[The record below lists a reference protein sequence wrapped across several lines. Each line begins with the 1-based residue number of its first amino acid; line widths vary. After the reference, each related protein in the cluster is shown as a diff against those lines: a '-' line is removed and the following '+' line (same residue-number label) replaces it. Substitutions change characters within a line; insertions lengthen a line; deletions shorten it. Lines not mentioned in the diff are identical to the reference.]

1 MAGASTTQAPISNR
15 IASIDALRGFDML
28 WITGGEEVIHSLYK
42 LYPNSFTLGLST
54 QFEHVTWA
62 GFRFYDLIFPLFLF
76 IVGVVLPFSI
86 TKRLEAGAN
95 RAQLYVH
102 LVRRLVILFCL
113 GLVYNGFLNLNFHQL
128 RIAGVLQ
135 RIAVCYFLAA
145 IVMMNTSVRGQA
157 IVAGGLLV
165 VYWLVMIL
173 VPVPGIGAGVL
184 TPAGNLSAFVDQHLL
199 PHPFCCYI
207 FGDNE
212 GILSTIPAVST
223 CLLGALAGHWLRTS
237 RPAARKA
244 AGLALAGVACLLVGW
259 TWGHWFPIIKNVWS
273 SSFVLFAGGWSL
285 LLLALFYWIID
296 VRGYRRWTFFFTV
309 IGLNPI
315 TIYLIRSQFDFGT
328 VAMIFVRGF
337 INHIGPY
344 KPLVFDLSVL
354 AVGWLFLYFLYRQK
368 IFLKVG

>member
-1 MAGASTTQAPISNR
+1 MADASTTHSPISGR

-28 WITGGEEVIHSLYK
+28 WITGGEEVIHSLCR
-42 LYPNSFTLGLST
+42 LFPTPFMQGLST

-86 TKRLEAGAN
+86 TRRLEAGAN
-95 RAQLYVH
+95 RAQIYGH
-102 LVRRLVILFCL
+102 LVRRLLLLFFL
-113 GLVYNGFLNLNFHQL
+113 GLVVNGFLNFNFHQL

-135 RIAVCYFLAA
+135 RIAICYFLAA
-145 IVMMNTSVRGQA
+145 LVMMNASVRGQA
-157 IVAGGLLV
+157 AVTGGLLV
-165 VYWLVMIL
+165 VYWLVMRF
-173 VPVPGIGAGVL
+173 VPVPDIGAGVL
-184 TPAGNLSAFVDQHLL
+184 TPAGNLSAFVDQHVL
-199 PHPFCCYI
+199 PRPFCCYL

-223 CLLGALAGHWLRTS
+223 CLLGALAGHWLRTT
-237 RPAARKA
+237 RPPARKA
-244 AGLALAGVACLLVGW
+244 LGLALAGVASLFVGW
-259 TWGHWFPIIKNVWS
+259 TWGHWFPIIKNIWS

-328 VAMIFVRGF
+328 IANIFLHGF
-337 INHIGPY
+337 INYLGPY

-368 IFLKVG
+368 IFLKV